1 MSKGYNDVRCRMKR
15 SWCGFARFCG
25 DDPWAAVDD
34 DLSRSGVG
42 GLDKHGIASAQL
54 DQVGWLCTNRLSGPV
69 MLKWFQSRALPWGP
83 ASRSSTVPV
92 CARDQ
97 ARLVARVVLPTP
109 PFWLTIAT
117 TVIALL
123 QPKRCWNGTDNA
135 LPSAA
140 NAGTVSISLASDAS
154 SGTTPVKT
162 ALSLRL

>member
-1 MSKGYNDVRCRMKR
+1 MALHKQAIGAGDVE
-15 SWCGFARFCG
+15 
-25 DDPWAAVDD
+25 V
-34 DLSRSGVG
+34 
-42 GLDKHGIASAQL
+42 
-54 DQVGWLCTNRLSGPV
+54 
-69 MLKWFQSRALPWGP
+69 
-83 ASRSSTVPV
+83 VPV
-92 CARDQ
+92 TGTALGTSVEEQYGSGLRQ
-97 ARLVARVVLPTP
+97 GPGRLVARVVLPTP